1 MQPVNRLNENSN
13 LFSSLILIMAY
24 TYKMFLPDDNVIS
37 SLACVGD
44 VIVQYDPDAAW
55 DGAEREPLN
64 LLLDLHL
71 LVVATLDRLPT

>member
-1 MQPVNRLNENSN
+1 
-13 LFSSLILIMAY
+13 
-24 TYKMFLPDDNVIS
+24 MFLPDDDVIS

-44 VIVQYDPDAAW
+44 VIMQYDPDAAR